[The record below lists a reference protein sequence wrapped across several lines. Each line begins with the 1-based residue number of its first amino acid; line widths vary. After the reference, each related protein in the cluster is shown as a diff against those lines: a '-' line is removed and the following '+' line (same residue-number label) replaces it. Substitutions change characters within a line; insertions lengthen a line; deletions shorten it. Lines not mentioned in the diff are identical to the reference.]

1 MTVLVPPPES
11 AVEATA
17 AGGSRSRGR
26 RRDRM
31 RRRSRP
37 LPYVLLVPAIVAI
50 GVGMGY
56 PLYRL
61 AVMSTQEFGLRQQF
75 GTAPPESVGL
85 ANYRELFGDAYFWEV
100 LRRSVVFCLVNV
112 GLTMALGTLVALL
125 LTRLGKAMRIAVSS
139 ALLCAWAVPA
149 LTASVIWQ
157 WIFDPRY
164 GVVNWVLSRLGGD
177 FEGHSWLSEPL
188 SFYFV
193 ATLIVVWMGTPFI
206 ALTVYAGMTQI
217 PGEVMEAA
225 SIDGAGAWQRFR
237 DVTWPSLRP
246 LFVVLIALSTLWDL
260 RVFTQI
266 FVLQQAGSITRET
279 NLLGT
284 YAYRVSVG
292 ANDFDIG
299 AAIAIVM
306 VGLTLLLTL
315 FYLRNMFRQEDL

>member
-1 MTVLVPPPES
+1 M
-11 AVEATA
+11 
-17 AGGSRSRGR
+17 
-26 RRDRM
+26 
-31 RRRSRP
+31 
-37 LPYVLLVPAIVAI
+37 PYVLLVPAIAAI

-85 ANYRELFGDAYFWEV
+85 DNYRELFGDAYFWEV

-125 LTRLGKAMRIAVSS
+125 LTRLGKRMRIAVSS
-139 ALLCAWAVPA
+139 ALLFAWAVPA

-164 GVVNWVLSRLGGD
+164 GVVNWLLTGLGGD

-237 DVTWPSLRP
+237 DVDVAQPPPAVRGAHRP
-246 LFVVLIALSTLWDL
+246 QHPVGPAGLHPDL
-260 RVFTQI
+260 RVA
-266 FVLQQAGSITRET
+266 AGGQHHPRD

-284 YAYRVSVG
+284 YAYRWAVPTTSTSG
-292 ANDFDIG
+292 PPSRSSWWG
-299 AAIAIVM
+299 
-306 VGLTLLLTL
+306 
-315 FYLRNMFRQEDL
+315 

>member
-1 MTVLVPPPES
+1 MTALPLAPEP
-11 AVEATA
+11 AAEAA
-17 AGGSRSRGR
+17 RPGGSRSRGR
-26 RRDRM
+26 RRDWT
-31 RRRSRP
+31 RRRPRP
-37 LPYVLLVPAIVAI
+37 TPYLLLVPAIAAI

-75 GTAPPESVGL
+75 GTAPPESVGF
-85 ANYRELFGDAYFWEV
+85 ANYRELFGDPDFLEG
-100 LRRSVVFCLVNV
+100 LRPTGVCCLVTV

-246 LFVVLIALSTLWDL
+246 LFVVLITLSTLWDL
-260 RVFTQI
+260 RDFTQLV
-266 FVLQQAGSITRET
+266 VLQQAGSTTRET

-284 YAYRVSVG
+284 Y
-292 ANDFDIG
+292 DC
-299 AAIAIVM
+299 
-306 VGLTLLLTL
+306 L
-315 FYLRNMFRQEDL
+315 

>member
-1 MTVLVPPPES
+1 MTVLLPEP
-11 AVEATA
+11 ETA
-17 AGGSRSRGR
+17 APAARAGGSRLGGR
-26 RRDRM
+26 RA
-31 RRRSRP
+31 RRARRP
-37 LPYVLLVPAIVAI
+37 RLMPYALLVPAVAAI
-50 GVGMGY
+50 GVGLGY

-85 ANYRELFGDAYFWEV
+85 ANYRDIFGDSYFWEV

-112 GLTMALGTLVALL
+112 TLTIVLGTLVAVL
-125 LTRLGKAMRIAVSS
+125 LTRLGKRMRVAVSS
-139 ALLCAWAVPA
+139 ALLLAWATPA
-149 LTASVIWQ
+149 LTATVVWQ

-164 GVVNWVLSRLGGD
+164 GVVNWLLTRLGGD

-193 ATLIVVWMGTPFI
+193 ATLIVVWMGIPFV

-225 SIDGAGAWQRFR
+225 SIDGAGPWARFR

-266 FVLQQAGSITRET
+266 YVLQQAGSITRET

-284 YAYRVSVG
+284 WAYRVSVG
-292 ANDFDIG
+292 GNDFDVG
-299 AAIAIVM
+299 ATVAIIM

-315 FYLRNMFRQEDL
+315 VYLRSMFRQEDLA

>member
-1 MTVLVPPPES
+1 
-11 AVEATA
+11 
-17 AGGSRSRGR
+17 
-26 RRDRM
+26 
-31 RRRSRP
+31 
-37 LPYVLLVPAIVAI
+37 VPALVAL
-50 GVGMGY
+50 GAGLGY
-56 PLYRL
+56 PLVRL
-61 AVMSTQEFGLRQQF
+61 VVMSTQEFGLRQQF
-75 GTAPPESVGL
+75 GQPAPFVGTDNF
-85 ANYRELFGDAYFWEV
+85 AEIFGDPYFWDV
-100 LRRSVVFCLVNV
+100 LRRSLIFCAVNV
-112 GLTMALGTLVALL
+112 VLTLVLGTLAALLLSRLGTAMRTALSVALL
-125 LTRLGKAMRIAVSS
+125 F
-139 ALLCAWAVPA
+139 AWATPA
-149 LTASVIWQ
+149 LTATIVWQ
-157 WIFDPRY
+157 WIFDARY
-164 GVVNWVLSRLGGD
+164 GVVNWLLTRLGGD

-193 ATLIVVWMGTPFI
+193 ATLIVVWMGIPFI

-225 SIDGAGAWQRFR
+225 SIDGAGPWQRFR

-266 FVLQQAGSITRET
+266 FVLQQAGSVTRET

-299 AAIAIVM
+299 ATIAIVM

-315 FYLRNMFRQEDL
+315 FYLRNMFRQEEL

>member
-1 MTVLVPPPES
+1 MTVLLPPPES
-11 AVEATA
+11 AVEAGR
-17 AGGSRSRGR
+17 AGGSRSGGR
-26 RRDRM
+26 RGGWL
-31 RRRSRP
+31 RRRLRP
-37 LPYVLLVPAIVAI
+37 MPYVLLVPAIAAI

-85 ANYRELFGDAYFWEV
+85 ANYRELFGDPYFWEV
-100 LRRSVVFCLVNV
+100 LRRSVIFCLVNV
-112 GLTMALGTLVALL
+112 GLTIALGTLVALL
-125 LTRLGKAMRIAVSS
+125 LTRLGKGMRIAVSS

-149 LTASVIWQ
+149 LTASVVWQ

-164 GVVNWVLSRLGGD
+164 GVVNWVLTRLGGD
-177 FEGHSWLSEPL
+177 FVGHSWLSEPL

-193 ATLIVVWMGTPFI
+193 ATLIVVWMGIPFI

-299 AAIAIVM
+299 ATIAIVM

-315 FYLRNMFRQEDL
+315 FYLRNMFRQEEI